1 MKNTLIKL
9 NHVSK
14 HYEEGSDNREILTD
28 INAEIKT
35 TEVVSFIGKSG
46 IGKSTLLNLIS
57 GIDVCDSGDITI
69 DGVFINK
76 LSDTKRTL
84 FRRKNI
90 GFVFQ
95 FFNLVSTLTIEE
107 NIALPLKLN
116 KFDPETTNQ
125 TVDRL
130 LEHVGL
136 LDRKKSF
143 PDKLS
148 GGEQQRIAVA
158 RALSHNPKLI
168 IADEPTGNLNT
179 NNPNN
184 NIELYLTDNNLS
196 GIIPQSICNLF
207 ENSNSNISGCIS
219 GGNPNLIN
227 NCP

>member
-14 HYEEGSDNREILTD
+14 HYEEGSDSREILTD

-107 NIALPLKLN
+107 KIALPLKLN

-168 IADEPTGNLNT
+168 IADEPTGNLDT
-179 NNPNN
+179 NNSSMLMELLVSLAKEYGTTIIIATHSDEVLKYSDRIMS
-184 NIELYLTDNNLS
+184 IES
-196 GIIPQSICNLF
+196 GI
-207 ENSNSNISGCIS
+207 
-219 GGNPNLIN
+219 LIEK
-227 NCP
+227 

>member
-168 IADEPTGNLNT
+168 IADEPTGNLDT
-179 NNPNN
+179 NNSSMLMGLLVSLAKEYGTTIIIATHSDEVLKYSDRIMS
-184 NIELYLTDNNLS
+184 IES
-196 GIIPQSICNLF
+196 GI
-207 ENSNSNISGCIS
+207 
-219 GGNPNLIN
+219 LIER
-227 NCP
+227 

>member
-14 HYEEGSDNREILTD
+14 HYEEGSDSREILTD

-168 IADEPTGNLNT
+168 IADEPTGNLDT
-179 NNPNN
+179 NNSSMLMELLVSLAKEYGTTIIIATHSDEVLKYSDRIMS
-184 NIELYLTDNNLS
+184 IES
-196 GIIPQSICNLF
+196 GI
-207 ENSNSNISGCIS
+207 
-219 GGNPNLIN
+219 LIEK
-227 NCP
+227 